1 MSDTVGK
8 DDLKEVRDE
17 IIEEMRDGFR
27 GVFQRQDTTNG
38 RVREGEIRAATHD
51 IRIKHLEQGFE
62 KQRDPFDRRHHDS
75 GVIPEV
81 KAEPKISERDV
92 KLVLGTL
99 GSAGT
104 VLVFFKQILPWIVKA
119 LTP

>member
-62 KQRDPFDRRHHDS
+62 KQRDPFDRRHDS
-75 GVIPEV
+75 GIIAAV
-81 KAEPKISERDV
+81 KSEPKISERDV
-92 KLVLGTL
+92 KLVVGTL
-99 GSAGT
+99 GSVGS
-104 VLVFFKQILPWIVKA
+104 VVIFFKQVLPWIIKV